1 MAPGFFGYYAHIGA
15 LVALEDSG
23 LLEGRVSIVLSS
35 PDLFIFDHI
44 FTSNE
49 AATAAACEYLIK
61 IAL

>member
-1 MAPGFFGYYAHIGA
+1 M
-15 LVALEDSG
+15 ALEDSG